1 MAKIKLTL
9 LVSLVWII
17 SILAIIAVI
26 TLDIMAFNNTII
38 VYNSLEIIRPFTV
51 WRLDLQIY
59 DMDFRAIWMIIS
71 ASISAVAGLTYFC
84 VVLGLNKGRKKRTD
98 KYMANMIFFTVIFLG
113 IARLLESFY
122 TVSESS
128 LRGMIYVVGQFY
140 IPFEALAYSMF
151 IIFTIEVFLMDNIK
165 HNKQFL
171 VFLSI
176 IMYLAF
182 LFGVIGVFV
191 EEYWS
196 SEITFYIIGASY
208 VFVVIILVL
217 IIVDIVY
224 IVKMMTKVEEY
235 RKILGYIL
243 MQLILA
249 TVILLLLIVA
259 LVFSMFSSDWTF
271 FIRSIKHI
279 LSIIHALLYIPAFI
293 IPRRKQL

>member
-1 MAKIKLTL
+1 MAKIKLK
-9 LVSLVWII
+9 LVLTFVWTIT
-17 SILAIIAVI
+17 IIAVI
-26 TLDIMAFNNTII
+26 AVVALDIL
-38 VYNSLEIIRPFTV
+38 VYNDVITVHNSLEIIRPFTF
-51 WRLDLQIY
+51 WRLDYQIY

-71 ASISAVAGLTYFC
+71 AISSAIAGLTYFG
-84 VVLGLNKGRKKRTD
+84 VVIGLNKGRKKRTD
-98 KYMANMIFFTVIFLG
+98 KYMANMIFFTAVFLG
-113 IARLLESFY
+113 ITRLLESFY

-128 LRGMIYVVGQFY
+128 LRGIIYVLGQFY

-165 HNKQFL
+165 RNEQFV
-171 VFLSI
+171 VFLEI

-182 LFGVIGVFV
+182 LFGVVGVFV

-196 SEITFYIIGASY
+196 SDITFYVIGASY
-208 VFVVIILVL
+208 VFVVVILVL

-224 IVKMMTKVEEY
+224 IVKMMTKVQEY

-243 MQLILA
+243 LQLILS
-249 TVILLLLIVA
+249 TTILLLLIVA

-271 FIRSIKHI
+271 LIRSIKHF
-279 LSIIHALLYIPAFI
+279 LSFIHAVLYIPAFI